1 MEQMKEWWRRL
12 LFAVLAEIARER
24 DIEFTSSL
32 ADFQV
37 ETPPKA
43 ELGDVAFPMFA
54 FAKVLRVGP
63 PQISASVVGVLEAL
77 IAGEKTLTSP
87 GGEQVTGDGLTEEFR
102 RGNLGTA
109 EAMGP
114 YVNVRLPRRRI
125 TLDLLKTVHTQQDR
139 FGITDSLAGQK
150 IMVEFSCPN
159 TNKPLHLGHLRN
171 DALGESIARILKAN
185 GAQVRKVNLINNR
198 GVHICKSMLA
208 YQRFGEGETPE
219 STGIKPDHFVG
230 KYYVAYANWAKEYPQ
245 AEAMAQEMLHQWEQG
260 EAETMKLWTQ
270 MNEWAVEGIEETY
283 QRTGISFDQV
293 YYESE
298 TYLLG
303 RSEIL
308 QGLEDDIFYKDEEGT
323 VWIDLEPIGLDKK
336 VLLRKD
342 GTSLY
347 ITQDIGTAINRHK
360 DWPFDRL
367 IYVVASEQQ
376 YHFRVLFHVLSQLGY
391 PWASNLYHLSYGMV
405 NLPEG
410 KMKSREGTVV
420 DADDLLD
427 QLTAM
432 AKEEIV
438 SKERQDQVEDLNA
451 TSHQIALGALHYYL
465 LQTTPTKDMI
475 FNSKDSLAF
484 NGNTG
489 PYLQYTGA
497 RISSMLRKWGK
508 DLPPMTEDL
517 AAVLTEEVEWE
528 LVKLIGSFPGIVSQ
542 AGMEYNPASMTGY
555 LYELAKTFSRFY
567 HDHPMLNAPVPE
579 LVQARV
585 ALAGA
590 VLQVLKS
597 GMNLINVP
605 FLSSM

>member
-1 MEQMKEWWRRL
+1 MEQMKERWRRL

-230 KYYVAYANWAKEYPQ
+230 KYYVAYANWVKEYPQ

-260 EAETMKLWTQ
+260 EAETMKLWKQ